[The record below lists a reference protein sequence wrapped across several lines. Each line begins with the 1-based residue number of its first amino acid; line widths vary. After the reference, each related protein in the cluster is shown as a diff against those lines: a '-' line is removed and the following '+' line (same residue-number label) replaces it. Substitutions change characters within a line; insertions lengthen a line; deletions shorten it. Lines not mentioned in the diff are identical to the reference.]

1 MKVYFRILSYARPL
15 GKIAVPYFLF
25 SLLSTLFGLMNFSLL
40 VPILQVLFGSNGA
53 SVESLQKLAVQPI
66 WQGDLQHLGGYV
78 LDSFNYYMASEALE
92 HGTFGA
98 LRFVSLIL
106 VTSFFFSNL
115 FRYLSQMIVE
125 ELKVRFVRNLRKA
138 VFEKTTSM
146 HLAFF
151 SNERKGDIMARIT
164 ADVQE
169 VENSI
174 ASSLT
179 GVLKE
184 PIALITY
191 FVVLINLSWELTL
204 FTLLVIP
211 VSGLVIGWIT
221 KRLKTY
227 ANNSQMAQGRMIT
240 ILDETLSGMRIV
252 KGFNALKYVRE
263 KFTTENDI
271 YTDLNL
277 RMAKRRELA
286 PPVSEFMGAVVIVCI
301 LLYGGTLVLGADAKM
316 DASKFVTYI
325 VIFSQI
331 MRPAKTLTSS
341 FSNVQKGLASG
352 ERIFGLIDTPV
363 QILDKPNAKKLL
375 AFEKSI
381 EFKNVSF
388 SYGERQVLH
397 NISFTVNKGEMV
409 ALVGPSGGGK
419 STIADLIP
427 RFYDAGEGQVLIDG
441 IDIKEYEIES
451 VRNFMGIVTQESI
464 LFNDSIKNNIAFSTT
479 TASLAQVTEAA
490 KVANAH
496 DFISATEDG
505 YETGIGDRGV
515 RLSGGQRQRLSIA
528 RAVLR
533 NPAILILD
541 EATSAL
547 DTESEKLVQNA
558 LDNLMQ
564 NRTSLVIAHRL
575 STIQNA
581 DKILVIENGRLIE
594 QGNHKELLAADS
606 GVYRRLQALQQTDK
620 AEG

>member
-1 MKVYFRILSYARPL
+1 MKVYFRILSYAKPL

-40 VPILQVLFGSNGA
+40 VPILQVLFGSNG
-53 SVESLQKLAVQPI
+53 SSQESLQKLAVQPVWEGNFDKI
-66 WQGDLQHLGGYV
+66 GPYI
-78 LDSFNYYMASEALE
+78 LDNFNYYMASEALA

-106 VTSFFFSNL
+106 ISSFFFSNL

-125 ELKVRFVRNLRKA
+125 ELKVRFVRNLRTA

-174 ASSLT
+174 ANTLT

-184 PIALITY
+184 PITLVTY

-204 FTLLVIP
+204 FTMLVLP
-211 VSGLVIGWIT
+211 VSGVLIGWIT

-227 ANNSQMAQGRMIT
+227 ANSSQMAQGRMIT

-252 KGFNALKYVRE
+252 KGFNAIKYVRE
-263 KFTTENDI
+263 KFTKENEL
-271 YTDLNL
+271 YTSLNL

-286 PPVSEFMGAVVIVCI
+286 PPVSEFMGAIVIVCI
-301 LLYGGTLVLGADAKM
+301 LLYGGTLVLGADSKM
-316 DASKFVTYI
+316 DASRFVTYI

-341 FSNVQKGLASG
+341 FSGMQKGIASG

-363 QILDKPNAKKLL
+363 EILDKPNAKKLVS
-375 AFEKSI
+375 FEKSI
-381 EFKNVSF
+381 EFRNVSF
-388 SYGERQVLH
+388 AYGERQVLH

-441 IDIKEYEIES
+441 VDIKDYDIES

-464 LFNDSIKNNIAFSTT
+464 LFNDSIRNNIAFSTT
-479 TASLAQVTEAA
+479 NATLEQVTEAA

-496 DFISATEDG
+496 DFISATEEG

-581 DKILVIENGRLIE
+581 DKILVIENGHLIE
-594 QGNHKELLAADS
+594 QGNHQELLAADS
-606 GVYRRLQALQQTDK
+606 GLYKRLQALQQTEK

>member
-40 VPILQVLFGSNGA
+40 VPILQVLFGANGA
-53 SVESLQKLAVQPI
+53 SVESLQKLAVEPV

-125 ELKVRFVRNLRKA
+125 ELKVRFVRNLRSA

-252 KGFNALKYVRE
+252 KGFNAIKYVRE
-263 KFTTENDI
+263 KFTTENDT

-363 QILDKPNAKKLL
+363 EIVDKPNAKKLL

-381 EFKNVSF
+381 EFRNVSF

-427 RFYDAGEGQVLIDG
+427 RFYDAAEGQVLIDG
-441 IDIKEYEIES
+441 IDIKEYDIES

-606 GVYRRLQALQQTDK
+606 GVYRRLQALQQTQK

>member
-1 MKVYFRILSYARPL
+1 MKVYFRILSYAKPL

-25 SLLSTLFGLMNFSLL
+25 SFLSTLFGLMNFSLL
-40 VPILQVLFGSNGA
+40 VPILQVLFGTNG
-53 SVESLQKLAVQPI
+53 SSQESLQKLAVQPV
-66 WQGDLQHLGGYV
+66 WQGDFAKIGPYI
-78 LDSFNYYMASEALE
+78 LDNFNYYMASEALA

-106 VTSFFFSNL
+106 ISSFFFSNL

-125 ELKVRFVRNLRKA
+125 ELKVRFVRNLRTA

-174 ASSLT
+174 ANTLT

-184 PIALITY
+184 PITLVTY

-204 FTLLVIP
+204 FTMLVLP
-211 VSGLVIGWIT
+211 VSGVLIGWIT
-221 KRLKTY
+221 KRLKSY
-227 ANNSQMAQGRMIT
+227 ANSSQMAQGRMIT

-252 KGFNALKYVRE
+252 KGFNAIKYVRE
-263 KFTTENDI
+263 KFTKENEL
-271 YTDLNL
+271 YTSLNL

-286 PPVSEFMGAVVIVCI
+286 PPVSEFMGAIVIVCI
-301 LLYGGTLVLGADAKM
+301 LLYGGTLVLGADSKM
-316 DASKFVTYI
+316 DASRFVTYI

-341 FSNVQKGLASG
+341 FSGMQKGIASG

-363 QILDKPNAKKLL
+363 GILDKPNAKKLVS
-375 AFEKSI
+375 FEKSI
-381 EFKNVSF
+381 EFRNVSF
-388 SYGERQVLH
+388 AYGERQVLH

-427 RFYDAGEGQVLIDG
+427 RFYDAAEGQVLIDG
-441 IDIKEYEIES
+441 IDIKDYDIES

-464 LFNDSIKNNIAFSTT
+464 LFNDSIRNNIAFSTT
-479 TASLAQVTEAA
+479 NATLEQVTEAA

-496 DFISATEDG
+496 DFISATEEG

-581 DKILVIENGRLIE
+581 DKILVIENGHLIE
-594 QGNHKELLAADS
+594 QGNHQELLAADS
-606 GVYRRLQALQQTDK
+606 GLYKRLQALQQTEK

>member
-1 MKVYFRILSYARPL
+1 
-15 GKIAVPYFLF
+15 
-25 SLLSTLFGLMNFSLL
+25 
-40 VPILQVLFGSNGA
+40 
-53 SVESLQKLAVQPI
+53 
-66 WQGDLQHLGGYV
+66 
-78 LDSFNYYMASEALE
+78 
-92 HGTFGA
+92 
-98 LRFVSLIL
+98 
-106 VTSFFFSNL
+106 
-115 FRYLSQMIVE
+115 MIVE

-363 QILDKPNAKKLL
+363 QIIDKPNAKKLL

-381 EFKNVSF
+381 EFRNVSF

-427 RFYDAGEGQVLIDG
+427 RFYDAADGQVLIDG
-441 IDIKEYEIES
+441 IDIKEYDIES

>member
-1 MKVYFRILSYARPL
+1 MKVYFRILSYAKPL

-25 SLLSTLFGLMNFSLL
+25 SFLSTLFGLMNFSLL
-40 VPILQVLFGSNGA
+40 VPILQVLFGTNG
-53 SVESLQKLAVQPI
+53 SSQESLQKLAVQPV
-66 WQGDLQHLGGYV
+66 WQGDFAKIGPYI
-78 LDSFNYYMASEALE
+78 LDNFNYYMASEALA

-106 VTSFFFSNL
+106 ISSFFFSNL

-125 ELKVRFVRNLRKA
+125 ELKVRFVRNLRTA

-174 ASSLT
+174 ANTLT

-184 PIALITY
+184 PITLVTY

-204 FTLLVIP
+204 FTMLVLP
-211 VSGLVIGWIT
+211 VSGVLIGWIT
-221 KRLKTY
+221 KRLKSY
-227 ANNSQMAQGRMIT
+227 ANSSQMAQGRMIT

-252 KGFNALKYVRE
+252 KGFNAIKYVRE
-263 KFTTENDI
+263 KFTKENEL
-271 YTDLNL
+271 YTSLNL

-286 PPVSEFMGAVVIVCI
+286 PPVSEFMGAIVIVCI
-301 LLYGGTLVLGADAKM
+301 LLYGGTLVLGADSKM
-316 DASKFVTYI
+316 DASRFVTYI

-341 FSNVQKGLASG
+341 FSGMQKGIASG

-363 QILDKPNAKKLL
+363 GILDKPNAKKLVS
-375 AFEKSI
+375 FEKSI
-381 EFKNVSF
+381 EFRNVSF
-388 SYGERQVLH
+388 AYGERQVLH

-427 RFYDAGEGQVLIDG
+427 RFYDAAEGQVLIDG
-441 IDIKEYEIES
+441 IDIKDYDIES

-464 LFNDSIKNNIAFSTT
+464 LFNDSIRNNIAFSTT
-479 TASLAQVTEAA
+479 NATLEQVTEAA

-496 DFISATEDG
+496 DFISATEEG

-581 DKILVIENGRLIE
+581 DKILVIENGHLIE
-594 QGNHKELLAADS
+594 QGNHQELLAADS
-606 GVYRRLQALQQTDK
+606 GLYKRLQALQQTDK

>member
-1 MKVYFRILSYARPL
+1 MKVYFRILSYAKPL

-25 SLLSTLFGLMNFSLL
+25 SFLSTLFGLMNFSLL
-40 VPILQVLFGSNGA
+40 VPILQVLFGTNG
-53 SVESLQKLAVQPI
+53 SSQESLQKLAVQPV
-66 WQGDLQHLGGYV
+66 WQGDFAKIGPYI
-78 LDSFNYYMASEALE
+78 LDNFNYYMASEALA

-106 VTSFFFSNL
+106 ISSFFFSNL

-125 ELKVRFVRNLRKA
+125 ELKVRFVRNLRTA

-174 ASSLT
+174 ANTLT

-184 PIALITY
+184 PITLVTY

-204 FTLLVIP
+204 FTMLVLP
-211 VSGLVIGWIT
+211 VSGVLIGWIT
-221 KRLKTY
+221 KRLKSY
-227 ANNSQMAQGRMIT
+227 ANSSQMAQGRMIT

-252 KGFNALKYVRE
+252 KGFNAIKYVRE
-263 KFTTENDI
+263 KFTKENEL
-271 YTDLNL
+271 YTSLNL

-286 PPVSEFMGAVVIVCI
+286 PPVSEFMGAIVIVCI
-301 LLYGGTLVLGADAKM
+301 LLYGGTLVLGADSKM
-316 DASKFVTYI
+316 DASRFVTYI

-341 FSNVQKGLASG
+341 FSGMQKGIASG
-352 ERIFGLIDTPV
+352 ERIFGLIDTPIE
-363 QILDKPNAKKLL
+363 ILDKPNAKKLL
-375 AFEKSI
+375 SFEKSI
-381 EFKNVSF
+381 EFRNVSF
-388 SYGERQVLH
+388 AYGERQVLH

-427 RFYDAGEGQVLIDG
+427 RFYDAAEGQVLIDG
-441 IDIKEYEIES
+441 VDIKDYDIES

-464 LFNDSIKNNIAFSTT
+464 LFNDSIRNNIAFSTT
-479 TASLAQVTEAA
+479 NATLEQVTEAA

-496 DFISATEDG
+496 DFISATEEG

-581 DKILVIENGRLIE
+581 DKILVIENGHLIE
-594 QGNHKELLAADS
+594 QGNHQELLAADS
-606 GVYRRLQALQQTDK
+606 GLYKRLQALQQTEK